1 MNFLMTLK
9 IFMTKS
15 GTNSLGVGVSVIPR
29 EKDQLVLKAKGVAN
43 VMRSDVA
50 IALSH
55 IAVVFPLSSCNTL
68 MICII
73 RPLAELKQVV
83 CTQALWCKGRPM

>member
-1 MNFLMTLK
+1 MTLK

-15 GTNSLGVGVSVIPR
+15 GTNSFKGGVSVITS
-29 EKDQLVLKAKGVAN
+29 EKDQLVLKAKGAAN